1 MIASMT
7 GYARA
12 DGSDGGLDWTW
23 ELRSVNGRGLDVRAR
38 LPAPFDRL
46 DSDLRQRIAGALARG
61 NVSVTLTVRTAVGED
76 SPVTVNEDLL
86 ARLMDVSR
94 RHIEPGDAPPRPEL
108 LLGVRGV
115 VELAQADARPADLE
129 VPADAMLASL
139 SAALVA
145 LVAARRE
152 EGARLHD
159 VLADRIAAV
168 SREVAD
174 LRAIADRQTMS
185 LRDRYHQ
192 QIAELLD
199 GQASPVPDERL
210 AHEVA
215 LLATKADIRE
225 ELDRL
230 DAHVAQAETLL
241 ASGEP
246 SGRRLDFLCQELNR
260 EANTI
265 CSKAADLQVTRAGLE
280 LKAVIDQIKE
290 QVQNVE

>member
-12 DGSDGGLDWTW
+12 DGADGTLDWTW

-46 DSDLRQRIAGALARG
+46 DGDVRQRIGAALNRG
-61 NVSVTLTVRTAVGED
+61 NVSVTLTVRTAAGED
-76 SPVTVNEDLL
+76 SPISVNEDLL
-86 ARLMDVSR
+86 ARLIDVSR
-94 RHIEPGDAPPRPEL
+94 RHLDPGDAPPRPEWL
-108 LLGVRGV
+108 MGIRGV
-115 VELAQADARPADLE
+115 VELAPADARPADLE
-129 VPADAMLASL
+129 VPADALLATL
-139 SAALVA
+139 AAALEA

-152 EGARLHD
+152 EGARLQE
-159 VLADRIAAV
+159 VLAERIGVV
-168 SREVAD
+168 SAEVAG
-174 LRAIADRQTMS
+174 LRAIADRQTAS
-185 LRDRYHQ
+185 LRDRFHQ

-199 GQASPVPDERL
+199 GQTALVPDERL

-215 LLATKADIRE
+215 VMATKADIRE

-230 DAHVAQAETLL
+230 DAHVAQSESLL

-246 SGRRLDFLCQELNR
+246 VGRRLDFLCQELNR

-265 CSKAADLQVTRAGLE
+265 CSKAADIQVTRAGLA